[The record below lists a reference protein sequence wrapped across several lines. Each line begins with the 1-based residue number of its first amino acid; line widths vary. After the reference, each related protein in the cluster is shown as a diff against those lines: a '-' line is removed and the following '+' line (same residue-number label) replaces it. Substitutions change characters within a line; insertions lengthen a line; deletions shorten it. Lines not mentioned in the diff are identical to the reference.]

1 MRFLSVKAEHD
12 YEVHISQTFN
22 SLTTLIPENALWVT
36 TEKLIEILPI
46 EFPRD
51 RTLVVPDGEN
61 QKRFSQLHFLLDQFA
76 ARGLSRSSL
85 VVGVGGGATTD
96 LVGFAAAIYMRGIN
110 WIAVPTSLAGMVD
123 AAVGGKTGINL
134 DSGKNLVGSF
144 HSPKTVLVATGF
156 LSSLPERDLK
166 AGLAEVIKCGFI
178 ADPKILH
185 LVQEDFQSS
194 IEELVFRSIAVKAN
208 VVSNDFKENGEREI
222 LNYGHTLGHAVEA
235 HSGYSLRHGEA
246 VAIGLLFAAEVSHR
260 FGTLDSSSRDLHR
273 NLLSSI
279 GLPLSY
285 RADAWP
291 ELFELMLKDK
301 KRRGEGIRFVTL
313 DAIGKPSR
321 IDSLSEESLAALYAR
336 MIAR

>member
-1 MRFLSVKAEHD
+1 MKSISVRAEHSYD
-12 YEVHISQTFN
+12 VHISQTFN
-22 SLTTLIPENALWVT
+22 SFTTLIPENALWVT

-61 QKRFSQLHFLLDQFA
+61 QKSFSHLHFLLDQIA

-96 LVGFAAAIYMRGIN
+96 LVGFAAAIYMRGIS

-134 DSGKNLVGSF
+134 ESGKNLVGSF
-144 HSPKTVLVATGF
+144 HSPKSVLVATEF

-166 AGLAEVIKCGFI
+166 AGMAEVIKCGFI
-178 ADPKILH
+178 ADPKILD
-185 LVQEDFQSS
+185 LVKENFQRS
-194 IEELVFRSIAVKAN
+194 IEELVFRSVAVKAD
-208 VVSNDFKENGEREI
+208 VVSNDFRESGEREI
-222 LNYGHTLGHAVEA
+222 LNYGHTLGHAIEA
-235 HSGYSLRHGEA
+235 HSGYTLRHGEA
-246 VAIGLLFAAEVSHR
+246 VAIGLIFAAEVSHR
-260 FGTLDSSSRDLHR
+260 FGALDLASRDLHR
-273 NLLSSI
+273 DLVSSI

-285 RADAWP
+285 QADAWP
-291 ELFELMLKDK
+291 ELFGLMLKDK

-321 IDSLSEESLAALYAR
+321 IGSLSEESLAALYHQS
-336 MIAR
+336 IAR